1 LVPVNAVR
9 NCRFELTKPFIMN
22 FPCGNTQKLY
32 SLSFKCLLL
41 VFFTFRF
48 TNFSTAQTVSS
59 ASRGSSGPG
68 NVNDGLVL
76 WLDAADVNADGSI
89 PSDNASISTWKD
101 RSAYGNDATVYTE
114 QNPATFLSNQINGN
128 PVLHFTR
135 QGDAQGSVFIT
146 NVDIRPVT
154 NPDVTIFTVYRQGL
168 LSGGNQAP
176 WGSDNADWDRFYI
189 SSFSGGTDGVAPFGP
204 APPYNT
210 PVIGGAVVGK
220 TRLLTA
226 VYDGDISGEDNVG
239 PENGSAIYFNGQLIT
254 AFTDKTHLYDEQSNF
269 YVGWDGDNS
278 AYNGDIAEVIIYTRK
293 LTECEILQI
302 NTYLADKYGENF
314 STTKVTTSAEN
325 NVICPDGSVTLTA
338 SSGQSYKWFKDAV
351 EIADSTGI
359 TFEAKEGG
367 SYQVVVTNESGC
379 TETSAPIVLTKST
392 LSTAITAGGPLEFC
406 SGTTVDLTA
415 QPGYEY
421 EWYADGEPVYEYS
434 QTISASGSGKYTVRT
449 TDAATGCSATTAA
462 EDAIQ
467 VVVNES
473 PNPSI
478 SPEGPTA
485 FCAGGIVV
493 LNAAPGLA
501 KYEWYRNDQLIPGV
515 TGAAYTATQEG
526 SYSMHV
532 KTDKGCVNNVPA
544 NSELS
549 AEVTVRSLPEAKIE
563 LEGNASICQDGQVT
577 LKAPADL
584 ESYSWYKNNVSIDEH
599 DQQLITN
606 KAGSYTVNV
615 TNKYCGN
622 STSTEDAV
630 VVSIKPNLQAAISL
644 KNDEVS
650 CEGQV
655 TTLQATSANGGAAPK
670 FEWFINKN
678 TIPDNNKVTLASKT
692 LKPGDVVQIKLTSN
706 ADGCMSDST
715 ALSSLYTL
723 KLKST
728 DDCDNDGIT
737 NVAECPSGVNC
748 GDKDKDKDGVPD
760 YLDTDSD
767 GDGRPDNQEGTGD
780 CNSNGVP
787 DYLDTEPCNTS
798 IIMPTLFSPNGDGKN
813 DVIRPIIPGLK
824 TFSYI
829 KIFNRWGNVVFES
842 KDPNRGWDGN
852 LGGKAQAQDTY
863 IWISSGIDNS
873 GKPVTFRGLFTL
885 IR

>member
-1 LVPVNAVR
+1 
-9 NCRFELTKPFIMN
+9 MN
-22 FPCGNTQKLY
+22 FTCGNTQKL
-32 SLSFKCLLL
+32 SGLSFKCLLL
-41 VFFTFRF
+41 FFFTFRF
-48 TNFSTAQTVSS
+48 TNFSSAQTVTP
-59 ASRGSSGPG
+59 GSGGFSGPG
-68 NVNDGLVL
+68 NVSNGLVL
-76 WLDAADVNADGSI
+76 WLDASDVNADGTV

-101 RSAYGNDATVYTE
+101 KSLEGNNATVYTE
-114 QNPATFLSNQINGN
+114 QSPAVFQSNQINGN

-154 NPDVTIFTVYRQGL
+154 NPDVTIFTVYKQGA

-189 SSFSGGTDGVAPFGP
+189 SSLSGATNGVAPFGP
-204 APPYNT
+204 APPYYT
-210 PVIGGAVVGK
+210 PVVGGAVVGK

-239 PENGSAIYFNGQLIT
+239 PVDGSAIYFNGQLIT
-254 AFTDKTHLYDEQSNF
+254 AFTDKTHINDEKPNF
-269 YVGWDGDNS
+269 YIGWDGDNS
-278 AYNGDIAEVIIYTRK
+278 AYNGDIAEVIIYTRR

-302 NTYLADKYGENF
+302 NTYLADKYGEDF
-314 STTKVTTSAEN
+314 SATKVTTSAEN
-325 NVICPDGSVTLTA
+325 NVICPNGSVTLTA

-351 EIADSTGI
+351 EITDATAI
-359 TFEAKEGG
+359 TYQATEGG

-379 TETSAPIVLTKST
+379 TETSAPIVLSKSE
-392 LSTAITAGGPLEFC
+392 LSAAITAGGPLEFC
-406 SGTTVDLTA
+406 SGTAVDLTA

-421 EWYADGEPVYEYS
+421 EWYANGEPFYQYS
-434 QTISASGSGKYTVRT
+434 QTISAFGSGNYTVKI

-462 EDAIQ
+462 ENAIQ

-473 PNPSI
+473 PNASI

-485 FCAGGIVV
+485 FCAGGSVI

-501 KYEWYRNDQLIPGV
+501 KYEWYHNDQLISDV
-515 TGAAYTATQEG
+515 TGATYTATQDG

-532 KTDKGCVNNVPA
+532 KSDKGCESNIPA

-549 AEVTVRSLPEAKIE
+549 TEVTVRALPDAKIE
-563 LEGNASICQDGQVT
+563 LEGSASICEGGQVT

-584 ESYSWYKNNVSIDEH
+584 ESYSWFKNNVSIEEH
-599 DQQLITN
+599 DPQLLTN
-606 KAGSYTVNV
+606 KPGSYTVHV
-615 TNKYCGN
+615 TNKFCSN
-622 STSTEDAV
+622 SSSTEDAV
-630 VVSIKPNLQAAISL
+630 VVSIKPNLQAAVSL

-650 CEGQV
+650 CAGQV
-655 TTLQATSANGGAAPK
+655 TTLQATAVNGGAAPK
-670 FEWFINKN
+670 FEWFVNS
-678 TIPDNNKVTLASKT
+678 TSVQDNNTATLGIKT
-692 LKPGDVVQIKLTSN
+692 LKPGDVVQINLTSN
-706 ADGCMSDST
+706 AEGCMNDST

-723 KLKST
+723 KLKSN
-728 DDCDNDGIT
+728 DDCDNDGIV
-737 NVAECPSGVNC
+737 NGNECPSGVNC
-748 GDKDKDKDGVPD
+748 GDKDKDGVAD

-767 GDGRPDNQEGTGD
+767 GDGQSDSQEKTGD

-787 DYLDTEPCNTS
+787 DYLDAEPCNTA

-813 DVIRPIIPGLK
+813 DVIRPIVPGLK
-824 TFSYI
+824 TFNYI

-852 LGGKAQAQDTY
+852 LGGKAQPQDTY
-863 IWISSGIDNS
+863 IWISSGIGND
-873 GKPVTFRGLFTL
+873 GKPITFRGLFTL